1 MRSGPSSSS
10 VSLSAPD
17 AQHPNATDWRVSYVC
32 QAPHRLG
39 FFLGMLLL
47 LWASVWWMLVH
58 LGRVG
63 WWHLPQ
69 AVSATVVHGAVMVF
83 GVMPLFFSGFL
94 FTAGPKWLGVEPPS
108 VAQLRTPLLW
118 QTAGWLLWVV
128 AGHHAPEWALLALAM
143 AALGWCVTQYQFARL
158 LWRSRVPDRLHAQ
171 LIAAVGLWGLLCV
184 GVLGVALS
192 REWSDVAL
200 LAVRCGLWGCV
211 GATFVIVIHRML
223 PFFTSSA
230 LPMMGIWRPF
240 WVLWFLLGIMAL
252 EVVAAWQPFWQSTLG
267 TEGLTWGFTMWALGL
282 LELAAGSVV
291 LWLAVAWGLVQS
303 LKVRL
308 LAMLH
313 LGFLWLGLS
322 LLLDGVSQLLGL
334 RVGVPVFGLGAL
346 HAMTMGFIGS
356 LLLAMV
362 TRVTCGHGGRPLVAD
377 AVTWALFWAL
387 QITVVWR
394 LLAGLPNASAT
405 GMAGAAVLWV
415 LVIGAWCLRLMNW
428 LGRPRADGRPG

>member
-1 MRSGPSSSS
+1 MIQRNPILDFFSHLILIIGVIVVFFPIYVTFIGSTQTAEQIMSANPI
-10 VSLSAPD
+10 SLLPGT
-17 AQHPNATDWRVSYVC
+17 NIVESYRF
-32 QAPHRLG
+32 ALFG
-39 FFLGMLLL
+39 GKTEAG
-47 LWASVWWMLVH
+47 ASV
-58 LGRVG
+58 
-63 WWHLPQ
+63 
-69 AVSATVVHGAVMVF
+69 
-83 GVMPLFFSGFL
+83 
-94 FTAGPKWLGVEPPS
+94 
-108 VAQLRTPLLW
+108 
-118 QTAGWLLWVV
+118 
-128 AGHHAPEWALLALAM
+128 AP
-143 AALGWCVTQYQFARL
+143 
-158 LWRSRVPDRLHAQ
+158 
-171 LIAAVGLWGLLCV
+171 
-184 GVLGVALS
+184 
-192 REWSDVAL
+192 
-200 LAVRCGLWGCV
+200 
-211 GATFVIVIHRML
+211 
-223 PFFTSSA
+223 A

-240 WVLWFLLGIMAL
+240 WVLWFLLGIMAV